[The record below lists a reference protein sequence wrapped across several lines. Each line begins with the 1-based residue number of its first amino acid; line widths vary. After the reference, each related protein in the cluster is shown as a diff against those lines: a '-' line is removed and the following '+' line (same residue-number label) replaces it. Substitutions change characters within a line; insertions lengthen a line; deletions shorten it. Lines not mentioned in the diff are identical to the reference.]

1 MKIGKQIKSKKDINS
16 NPSNNREKV
25 KRNIMKKYGISDDQ
39 AEKILRQYEDKHKIA
54 INNSNG
60 GNYTIKQNDDLN
72 NQKNIHNQNTNYGS
86 DNESSNIEEVS
97 FDEQPSQLQ
106 NDSKHNQQSQHDV
119 DEIISDIIPDYNKKI
134 SIELKNVNLTFDLDA
149 EQVDTLKEQVIM
161 KIKGK
166 KTEKKELHVL
176 KDINLKIY
184 QGEKVGIIGFNGAGK
199 STLLKV
205 ICGIYP
211 PDEGEVFTEG
221 NISPFLSLGL
231 GFDSRYTGRKNIFLN
246 GAVLG
251 YDKEF
256 LEEKEQEIIEFSEL
270 GEFID
275 VPIKNYSSG
284 MKSKLGFAIA
294 TMVEPDILV
303 LDEVLGV
310 GDAKF
315 KKKSKDKM
323 KSLMDGNTTVLLVS
337 HGIGSIRSIC
347 TKAIWIDNGE
357 VKEIGEVNKVCDH
370 YIKAAENATYEQLRN
385 IELD

>member
-1 MKIGKQIKSKKDINS
+1 MKIGKQIESKKDINS
-16 NPSNNREKV
+16 NPSNKREKI
-25 KRNIMKKYGISDDQ
+25 KRKIMKKYGLSGDQ
-39 AEKILRQYEDKHKIA
+39 AEKILRQYEDKHKIS

-60 GNYTIKQNDDLN
+60 GNYTIKQNDDLTK
-72 NQKNIHNQNTNYGS
+72 QDIYNQNTNYES
-86 DNESSNIEEVS
+86 DNEDTNIKEVS
-97 FDEQPSQLQ
+97 FDEQPTQYH
-106 NDSKHNQQSQHDV
+106 NDSKHNLQSNHDV
-119 DEIISDIIPDYNKKI
+119 DEIIGDIIPDYNKKI

-211 PDEGEVFTEG
+211 PDEGEVFAAG

-251 YDKEF
+251 YDKKF
-256 LEEKEQEIIEFSEL
+256 LEKKEQEIIEFSEL

-284 MKSKLGFAIA
+284 MRAKLGFAIA

-303 LDEVLGV
+303 IDEVLGV

-315 KKKSKDKM
+315 RKKSKDKM

-337 HGIGSIRSIC
+337 HAIGEIRSIC
-347 TKAIWIDNGE
+347 TKAIWIDQGE

-370 YIKAAENATYEQLRN
+370 YTKAAENATYEQLRN
-385 IELD
+385 LELN

>member
-1 MKIGKQIKSKKDINS
+1 MNIGKQTKSKNINS
-16 NPSNNREKV
+16 NHSNKREMI
-25 KRNIMKKYGISDDQ
+25 KRNIMKKYDISDDQ
-39 AEKILRQYEDKHKIA
+39 AEKILRQYEDKHKID

-60 GNYTIKQNDDLN
+60 GNYTIKQNDDLTK
-72 NQKNIHNQNTNYGS
+72 QKNIHIQNTEFE
-86 DNESSNIEEVS
+86 DAS
-97 FDEQPSQLQ
+97 FDEQRS
-106 NDSKHNQQSQHDV
+106 HQQKQDV
-119 DEIISDIIPDYNKKI
+119 DEIIGDIIPDYNKKI

-161 KIKGK
+161 KLKGK

-176 KDINLKIY
+176 KDINFKIH

-211 PDEGEVFTEG
+211 PDEGEVFTSG

-256 LEEKEQEIIEFSEL
+256 LKKKEQDIIDFTEL

-284 MKSKLGFAIA
+284 MRAKLGFAIA

-303 LDEVLGV
+303 IDEVLGV

-337 HGIGSIRSIC
+337 HSIGSIRSIC

-370 YIKAAENATYEQLRN
+370 YIAAAENATYEQLRN